1 MERILQVFEDEE
13 IHIDPSLQT
22 QLPHPVIARSEA
34 TKQSQEN
41 PSLAK
46 RGEGRFSDKKLSA
59 TPFDDLKR
67 ELLSRKYSYKTVK
80 GYLYYNRDFLNF
92 IDKNPF
98 DIQESDIK
106 DCLL

>member
-1 MERILQVFEDEE
+1 VNPVRKLGWCFNP
-13 IHIDPSLQT
+13 PS
-22 QLPHPVIARSEA
+22 PVITRTEA

-41 PSLAK
+41 PSLSK
-46 RGEGRFSDKKLSA
+46 RGKGRFSDKKLSA

-67 ELLSRKYSYKTVK
+67 ELLSRKYSYKIVK

-98 DIQESDIK
+98 DIQESDIMEGICQQGQSK
-106 DCLL
+106 KY

>member
-1 MERILQVFEDEE
+1 LV
-13 IHIDPSLQT
+13 
-22 QLPHPVIARSEA
+22 
-34 TKQSQEN
+34 
-41 PSLAK
+41 K

-92 IDKNPF
+92 IKKSPHEVITLPQRWRLDGYEPSQRRPMRTKLF
-98 DIQESDIK
+98 TH
-106 DCLL
+106 